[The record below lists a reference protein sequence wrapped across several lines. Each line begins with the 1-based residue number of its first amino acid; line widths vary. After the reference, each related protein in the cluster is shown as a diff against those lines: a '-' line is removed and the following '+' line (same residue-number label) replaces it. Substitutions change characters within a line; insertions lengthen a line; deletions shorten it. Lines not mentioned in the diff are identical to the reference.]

1 MTKKEKSQ
9 QSKEPPKYIRVLKI
23 LSIFSLCLT
32 MLLLGVVNGATY
44 VVKTDIG
51 QDILKKVSIALRPHT
66 PTIMWLCFALLTMAK
81 QKKTGFGTYITTLV
95 VDSDL
100 TTTEARLFAFMQ
112 LHVDYRTGVF
122 DLKRKTTCAKLDI
135 NLTTYTRALR
145 TLIEKELV
153 SVKHRTRG
161 GQQITSHIQPRMEGF
176 KLRFPRY
183 LISELRDTAFLV
195 YVELLNRCGKE
206 SWSLS
211 RRVLAKKFHCSAL
224 TISRAIRQLK
234 ERNLIDAVP
243 DYDRQGINRFRALSL
258 HERVAR
264 LKRQHSRTILFFY
277 QMHKLVLER
286 KRQRTAALKRR
297 YAYSLFAAPL
307 SSMHLLFPIPRC
319 FISKERKNKSLP
331 LAKSNSLMGLLR
343 RKVMDRARSPMVEF
357 SG

>member
-1 MTKKEKSQ
+1 
-9 QSKEPPKYIRVLKI
+9 
-23 LSIFSLCLT
+23 
-32 MLLLGVVNGATY
+32 
-44 VVKTDIG
+44 
-51 QDILKKVSIALRPHT
+51 
-66 PTIMWLCFALLTMAK
+66 
-81 QKKTGFGTYITTLV
+81 
-95 VDSDL
+95 
-100 TTTEARLFAFMQ
+100 
-112 LHVDYRTGVF
+112 
-122 DLKRKTTCAKLDI
+122 
-135 NLTTYTRALR
+135 
-145 TLIEKELV
+145 
-153 SVKHRTRG
+153 
-161 GQQITSHIQPRMEGF
+161 MEGF

-264 LKRQHSRTILFFY
+264 LKRQHSRTMLFFY

>member
-1 MTKKEKSQ
+1 M
-9 QSKEPPKYIRVLKI
+9 LKI
-23 LSIFSLCLT
+23 FL
-32 MLLLGVVNGATY
+32 Y
-44 VVKTDIG
+44 
-51 QDILKKVSIALRPHT
+51 
-66 PTIMWLCFALLTMAK
+66 
-81 QKKTGFGTYITTLV
+81 
-95 VDSDL
+95 
-100 TTTEARLFAFMQ
+100 
-112 LHVDYRTGVF
+112 
-122 DLKRKTTCAKLDI
+122 
-135 NLTTYTRALR
+135 
-145 TLIEKELV
+145 LIE
-153 SVKHRTRG
+153 
-161 GQQITSHIQPRMEGF
+161 GF
-176 KLRFPRY
+176 IIGYFDFKFIKKDFNYY
-183 LISELRDTAFLV
+183 LISFFSIIFTLSHVIAEQYLV
-195 YVELLNRCGKE
+195 YDYLSIVITIAILYLMNGLDNKIDKTKNLFISTFIGIVICMFDSMSILKIIFVLKTGSEGVLYSQDIVYYIILVVTRLMIFITLYLLDKKQIFKQLIISNKYLTLLTSISLVNCFLLNRCGKE

-234 ERNLIDAVP
+234 ECNLIDAVP

-264 LKRQHSRTILFFY
+264 LKRQHSRTMLFFY

-343 RKVMDRARSPMVEF
+343 RKAMDRARSPMVEF

>member
-1 MTKKEKSQ
+1 
-9 QSKEPPKYIRVLKI
+9 
-23 LSIFSLCLT
+23 
-32 MLLLGVVNGATY
+32 
-44 VVKTDIG
+44 
-51 QDILKKVSIALRPHT
+51 
-66 PTIMWLCFALLTMAK
+66 MAK

-176 KLRFPRY
+176 KLRFPRC

-211 RRVLAKKFHCSAL
+211 RCVLAKKFHCSAL

-264 LKRQHSRTILFFY
+264 LKRQHSRTMLFFY

-307 SSMHLLFPIPRC
+307 SSMHLLFPIPRY

-331 LAKSNSLMGLLR
+331 LAKSNPLMGLLR
-343 RKVMDRARSPMVEF
+343 RKAMDHARSPMVEF

>member
-1 MTKKEKSQ
+1 
-9 QSKEPPKYIRVLKI
+9 
-23 LSIFSLCLT
+23 
-32 MLLLGVVNGATY
+32 
-44 VVKTDIG
+44 
-51 QDILKKVSIALRPHT
+51 
-66 PTIMWLCFALLTMAK
+66 MAK

-100 TTTEARLFAFMQ
+100 TATEARLFAFMQ

-153 SVKHRTRG
+153 SVKRRTRG

-176 KLRFPRY
+176 KLRFPRC

-264 LKRQHSRTILFFY
+264 LKRQHSRTMLFFY

-286 KRQRTAALKRR
+286 KRQRAAALKRR

-319 FISKERKNKSLP
+319 FISKERKNKS
-331 LAKSNSLMGLLR
+331 
-343 RKVMDRARSPMVEF
+343 
-357 SG
+357 

>member
-1 MTKKEKSQ
+1 
-9 QSKEPPKYIRVLKI
+9 
-23 LSIFSLCLT
+23 
-32 MLLLGVVNGATY
+32 
-44 VVKTDIG
+44 
-51 QDILKKVSIALRPHT
+51 
-66 PTIMWLCFALLTMAK
+66 
-81 QKKTGFGTYITTLV
+81 
-95 VDSDL
+95 
-100 TTTEARLFAFMQ
+100 MQ

-234 ERNLIDAVP
+234 ERDLIDAVP

-264 LKRQHSRTILFFY
+264 LKRQHSRTMLFFY

-307 SSMHLLFPIPRC
+307 SSMHLLFPTPRC

-343 RKVMDRARSPMVEF
+343 RKAMDRARSPMVEF

>member
-1 MTKKEKSQ
+1 
-9 QSKEPPKYIRVLKI
+9 
-23 LSIFSLCLT
+23 
-32 MLLLGVVNGATY
+32 
-44 VVKTDIG
+44 
-51 QDILKKVSIALRPHT
+51 
-66 PTIMWLCFALLTMAK
+66 
-81 QKKTGFGTYITTLV
+81 
-95 VDSDL
+95 
-100 TTTEARLFAFMQ
+100 
-112 LHVDYRTGVF
+112 
-122 DLKRKTTCAKLDI
+122 
-135 NLTTYTRALR
+135 
-145 TLIEKELV
+145 
-153 SVKHRTRG
+153 
-161 GQQITSHIQPRMEGF
+161 MEGF
-176 KLRFPRY
+176 KLRFPRC

-264 LKRQHSRTILFFY
+264 LKRQHSRTMLFFY

-286 KRQRTAALKRR
+286 KRQRAAALKRR

-343 RKVMDRARSPMVEF
+343 RKAMDRARSPMVEF

>member
-1 MTKKEKSQ
+1 
-9 QSKEPPKYIRVLKI
+9 
-23 LSIFSLCLT
+23 
-32 MLLLGVVNGATY
+32 
-44 VVKTDIG
+44 
-51 QDILKKVSIALRPHT
+51 
-66 PTIMWLCFALLTMAK
+66 MAK

-100 TTTEARLFAFMQ
+100 TATEARLFAFMQ

-264 LKRQHSRTILFFY
+264 LKRQQSRTMLFFY

-307 SSMHLLFPIPRC
+307 SSMHLLFPTPRC

-343 RKVMDRARSPMVEF
+343 RKAMDRARSPMVEF

>member
-1 MTKKEKSQ
+1 
-9 QSKEPPKYIRVLKI
+9 
-23 LSIFSLCLT
+23 
-32 MLLLGVVNGATY
+32 
-44 VVKTDIG
+44 
-51 QDILKKVSIALRPHT
+51 
-66 PTIMWLCFALLTMAK
+66 MAK

-100 TTTEARLFAFMQ
+100 TATEARLFAFMQ

-176 KLRFPRY
+176 KLHFPRY

-243 DYDRQGINRFRALSL
+243 D
-258 HERVAR
+258 
-264 LKRQHSRTILFFY
+264 
-277 QMHKLVLER
+277 R
-286 KRQRTAALKRR
+286 K
-297 YAYSLFAAPL
+297 S
-307 SSMHLLFPIPRC
+307 
-319 FISKERKNKSLP
+319 
-331 LAKSNSLMGLLR
+331 
-343 RKVMDRARSPMVEF
+343 VV
-357 SG
+357 

>member
-1 MTKKEKSQ
+1 
-9 QSKEPPKYIRVLKI
+9 
-23 LSIFSLCLT
+23 
-32 MLLLGVVNGATY
+32 
-44 VVKTDIG
+44 
-51 QDILKKVSIALRPHT
+51 
-66 PTIMWLCFALLTMAK
+66 MAK

-264 LKRQHSRTILFFY
+264 LKRQHSRTMLFFY
-277 QMHKLVLER
+277 QMHKLGA
-286 KRQRTAALKRR
+286 RTQET
-297 YAYSLFAAPL
+297 AYSCPEAPL
-307 SSMHLLFPIPRC
+307 CVFPFCSTLIIYAPALSYTPLFY
-319 FISKERKNKSLP
+319 
-331 LAKSNSLMGLLR
+331 
-343 RKVMDRARSPMVEF
+343 
-357 SG
+357 